1 VQRGLAHGTT
11 LASLIEE
18 KGWSVFRSEEIR
30 VLRAILSGHGGQP
43 TRTNEMKSDNAS
55 QQQQQ
60 CDYLVVSTGGGI
72 VETPEVTCDVQ
83 LNVQSYC
90 VVKRLLQGRDL
101 LKSAKSSGSTV
112 WQCCLFLC
120 FKLMLCF
127 SVYAIFHG
135 PYFVFGLFPP

>member
-1 VQRGLAHGTT
+1 MQRGLAHGTT

-43 TRTNEMKSDNAS
+43 TRTNDMKSDNAS

-90 VVKRLLQGRDL
+90 IVKRLLQGRDL

-112 WQCCLFLC
+112 WQCCLFP
-120 FKLMLCF
+120 CF
-127 SVYAIFHG
+127 SS
-135 PYFVFGLFPP
+135 